1 MDYGDLLLDIRW
13 KAKSNQIKDRDCKKC
28 LNCGETKFLQ
38 VHHRQYHYVNALRD
52 YKKPWDY
59 PNDVLI
65 TLCKACHDQGHKQFK
80 VPTIKI

>member
-1 MDYGDLLLDIRW
+1 MDYGELLLDIRW
-13 KAKSNQIKDRDCKKC
+13 QAKSNQIKDRDGKKC

-38 VHHRQYHYVNALRD
+38 VHHRQYHYVNSLRD

>member
-13 KAKSNQIKDRDCKKC
+13 KAKSNQIKDRDGKKC
-28 LNCGETKFLQ
+28 LNCGETKLLQ

>member
-1 MDYGDLLLDIRW
+1 MDYGELLLDIRW
-13 KAKSNQIKDRDCKKC
+13 KAKSNQIKDRDGKKC
-28 LNCGETKFLQ
+28 LNCGETKLLQ

-59 PNDVLI
+59 PHDVLI

>member
-1 MDYGDLLLDIRW
+1 MDYGELLLDIRW
-13 KAKSNQIKDRDCKKC
+13 KAKSNQIKDRDGKKC
-28 LNCGETKFLQ
+28 LNCGETKFLH

-59 PNDVLI
+59 PHDVLI

>member
-1 MDYGDLLLDIRW
+1 MDNGELLLDIRW
-13 KAKSNQIKDRDCKKC
+13 KAKSNQIKDRDGKKC

-38 VHHRQYHYVNALRD
+38 VHHRQYHYVNSIRD

-59 PNDVLI
+59 PHDVLI